1 MFIRQ
6 DKRGILMRKLYPTIG
21 IITFYL
27 FAGTVG
33 WAEEAPKTAEKGD
46 PAPVSVPEEIFP
58 GKLDNVWEN
67 LVEVL
72 KNYDFPVANSD
83 KSAGTL
89 NTITRRYF
97 KILSA
102 KFPPVEHDYRDSY
115 AIKVIPGE
123 SSTKVQIQ
131 RKFETYDNNTKN
143 WIEADPAKEKAGL
156 SVEGIFEALRLRL
169 AQTKNP

>member
-1 MFIRQ
+1 MFIHQ
-6 DKRGILMRKLYPTIG
+6 TKRGILMKKIYLTIG
-21 IITFYL
+21 ITVLYL
-27 FAGTVG
+27 LAGTLG
-33 WAEEAPKTAEKGD
+33 WAEEAQKAPEKSA
-46 PAPVSVPEEIFP
+46 PPPVSVPEETFS
-58 GKLDNVWEN
+58 GKLDTVWEN

-72 KNYDFPVANSD
+72 KGYDFPVANSD

-115 AIKVIPGE
+115 AIKVIPAE

-131 RKFETYDNNTKN
+131 RKFETYDSNTKN
-143 WIEADPAKEKAGL
+143 WVEGDPAKERAGL
-156 SVEGIFEALRLRL
+156 AVESIFEALRLRL